1 MRRKYRIIV
10 ILCVIVLVLTGI
22 SWVMKNSIGFS
33 TGTCIAAD
41 NGRFL
46 VVIDNSPIAMYQ
58 RSGRGSLFSDLDTGD
73 KIFLIHDGIAESYPG
88 KTGVYGIIKLS
99 EGEEKDVPV
108 EVIEALK
115 ELGWITK

>member
-1 MRRKYRIIV
+1 MRRKYRIIA

-73 KIFLIHDGIAESYPG
+73 KIFLYTMGSLRVIRERQEYTGSSNYP
-88 KTGVYGIIKLS
+88 KARKRMYRWKSLR
-99 EGEEKDVPV
+99 P
-108 EVIEALK
+108 
-115 ELGWITK
+115 

>member
-1 MRRKYRIIV
+1 MRRKYGIIA
-10 ILCVIVLVLTGI
+10 ILCVIVFFLTGI
-22 SWVMKNSIGFS
+22 IWILKNSIDFS

-46 VVIDNSPIAMYQ
+46 VVIDNSPIAMHQ
-58 RSGRGSLFSDLDTGD
+58 RSGKESIFSELETGD
-73 KIFLIHDGIAESYPG
+73 KIFLIHDGIAETYPG

-108 EVIEALK
+108 EIIETLK